1 MFTKLC
7 ISSDIIELIR
17 QNFMQ
22 IIDNYN
28 NKELHGHQIYR
39 NLLS

>member
-7 ISSDIIELIR
+7 ISSDIIDFIR

-22 IIDNYN
+22 IINNHNN
-28 NKELHGHQIYR
+28 NKELHGDHFF
-39 NLLS
+39 